1 MCQLFFISPRQL
13 DDGAAAFWLA
23 ILGASNRELA
33 RSTGLRWLG
42 WSAGVHWVRLDRLDR
57 KVFPVRLR
65 RRAASV
71 LKSADGAVAWA
82 EQFAA
87 PAATAIDD

>member
-33 RSTGLRWLG
+33 RP
-42 WSAGVHWVRLDRLDR
+42 VHRAPLARLARRVHKARLDRLDR

-65 RRAASV
+65 RRAASA
-71 LKSADGAVAWA
+71 LKSADGAIAWA

-87 PAATAIDD
+87 PAADCH